1 MQSPVVV
8 LASTFCSSRDRVGN
22 LLPQG
27 FVFSQRKVP
36 RKMNEQTNQPSSPA
50 RIDKLTAQQEREFAI
65 LRTLDDARH
74 QVEQALRL
82 TQRAN
87 LLFIKEPDRP
97 PTEVTLTFDVEKIG
111 DLASDVMDLKNV
123 IVFYPWLFAHVL
135 ELLFKSGDK
144 VLRNHA
150 LDLLEYAV
158 KVGAR

>member
-1 MQSPVVV
+1 
-8 LASTFCSSRDRVGN
+8 
-22 LLPQG
+22 
-27 FVFSQRKVP
+27 
-36 RKMNEQTNQPSSPA
+36 MNEQTNQSSSPT
-50 RIDKLTAQQEREFAI
+50 RMSQLTPQQEREFAI
-65 LRTLDDARH
+65 LRTLDAAQH

-87 LLFIKEPDRP
+87 LLFIKEPERP

-144 VLRNHA
+144 ILRNHA